1 MSNASESPL
10 VIQIAY
16 ELEDVFSFHMIVAFF
31 TLTWLVFIGI
41 QMIIDEVKNSPQ
53 ENLKTA
59 EQKLAI
65 KWNRNYCLI
74 SNFTDEIDN
83 FFKSFLLFFIGRQ
96 FFLCFDKSFQ
106 IITSAVK
113 TKDLSDCM
121 FQFYFIVCNLLL
133 LLLIINGAQRMKNKV
148 SWHFICLLLQW
159 FIPLQK
165 LKFRIPNS

>member
-74 SNFTDEIDN
+74 FNFTEEIDN
-83 FFKSFLLFFIGRQ
+83 VFGSVLLLFMGRQ
-96 FFLCFDKSFQ
+96 FFSVFQPLFSNNNFSF
-106 IITSAVK
+106 
-113 TKDLSDCM
+113 SDER
-121 FQFYFIVCNLLL
+121 YI
-133 LLLIINGAQRMKNKV
+133 
-148 SWHFICLLLQW
+148 
-159 FIPLQK
+159 
-165 LKFRIPNS
+165 